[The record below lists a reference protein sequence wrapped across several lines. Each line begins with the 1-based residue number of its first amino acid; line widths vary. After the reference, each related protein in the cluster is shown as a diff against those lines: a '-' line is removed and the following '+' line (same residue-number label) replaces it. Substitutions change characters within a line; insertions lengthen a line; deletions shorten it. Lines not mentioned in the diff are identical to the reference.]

1 MKTASVSNCFRW
13 GAFTA
18 LVVGAWGCTPP
29 PSQVKVDE
37 LNRTV
42 ASLRAQNVEQRRQ
55 IEELENQVFILGDKV
70 ESRDVTA
77 TRVAPPNL
85 PKITL
90 TPGQSASA
98 PDEGSSG
105 VFSFGEDS
113 DVEYA
118 GEAAK
123 PSKSR
128 PLLRLVGNGNA
139 SAAEET
145 DVVERVPASRHV
157 EAQDVS
163 EPRRVSVRAPDTTP
177 LVLYKQSLDHLKG
190 GRHADA
196 AAGFRDFLRR
206 YPQHDYSDNAQY
218 WLAECYYDLK
228 DYVTAVREFRR
239 VVDEY
244 PQGNKVPDAL
254 LKAGLGY
261 LLLGNEVA
269 GRSTLAELQKSFPT
283 HSAATVAAARIAE
296 LDGNHEDAAVVGAK
310 SP

>member
-1 MKTASVSNCFRW
+1 MNTAWVSNCFRW

-18 LVVGAWGCTPP
+18 LAAGAWACTPP

-70 ESRDVTA
+70 ESRDVSA
-77 TRVAPPNL
+77 ARVSTPNL

-98 PDEGSSG
+98 PQEGQSA
-105 VFSFGEDS
+105 VFSFGDDS
-113 DVEYA
+113 EVEYV

-128 PLLRLVGNGNA
+128 PLLRLVGSGT
-139 SAAEET
+139 STAAEET
-145 DVVERVPASRHV
+145 EVVERLPAPKHAASQ
-157 EAQDVS
+157 EEGES
-163 EPRRVSVRAPDTTP
+163 RRVSVRSPDSTP
-177 LVLYKQSLDHLKG
+177 LVLYKQSLDHLKS

-196 AAGFRDFLRR
+196 ASGFREFLRR

-228 DYVTAVREFRR
+228 DYV
-239 VVDEY
+239 
-244 PQGNKVPDAL
+244 Q
-254 LKAGLGY
+254 
-261 LLLGNEVA
+261 
-269 GRSTLAELQKSFPT
+269 TLC
-283 HSAATVAAARIAE
+283 
-296 LDGNHEDAAVVGAK
+296 
-310 SP
+310 